1 MDVFCEICGHRWDS
15 RDPDVTYWHGDGA
28 WECADE
34 GLCFERR
41 AMRLLDE
48 EVSGG

>member
-1 MDVFCEICGHRWDS
+1 MDVFCEICGHRYDQ
-15 RDPDVTYWHGDGA
+15 RCPAVRYLAFDRA
-28 WECADE
+28 WTCTDE

-48 EVSGG
+48 EVGQ